1 MITIITIINLKKG
14 KFMKNI
20 LMIVCFLLAASSHAF
35 ADTVYLK
42 SGRVVEGNI
51 IERSDRQ
58 IKIDVNG
65 MTLTYYMDEVD
76 RVDSA
81 QGAPASQA
89 VLGQDERIA
98 TMPSQGNIYSALSKE
113 GLVLKYMEVTG
124 VKSNM
129 QKTFADIVDAAPE
142 EKKADLRQVLNLDE
156 VLRQLAPVYEQYFSE
171 RDLQELIAF
180 YESDV
185 GRKLLRTAPLILKD
199 SMDKSLEYFQGK
211 LD

>member
-1 MITIITIINLKKG
+1 
-14 KFMKNI
+14 MKNI
-20 LMIVCFLLAASSHAF
+20 FVIVCFLLASSSYAF

-42 SGRVVEGNI
+42 SGRVIEGNI

-58 IKIDVNG
+58 IKIDANG
-65 MTLTYYMDEVD
+65 ITLTYYMDEVD

-81 QGAPASQA
+81 QGAPVSQA
-89 VLGQDERIA
+89 VLGQDERVA

>member
-1 MITIITIINLKKG
+1 
-14 KFMKNI
+14 MKNI
-20 LMIVCFLLAASSHAF
+20 LMMVCFLLAASSHAF

>member
-1 MITIITIINLKKG
+1 
-14 KFMKNI
+14 MKNI